1 MLKAYH
7 ERGFMNNLKDRV
19 TIYQVAQAA
28 NVSLAT
34 VSRVI
39 NKKGNVTEE
48 TRKRVE
54 KTIAELGYKP
64 SALAQALATS
74 KSTTIGIIIP
84 TPNYVYISNLLT
96 GLTEVAKDLGFI
108 VTLFTTSRSR
118 DETLNTIERVITS
131 HVDGAIIFDDEL
143 DYRDIETI
151 NSYHVPTIVI
161 NSRMTGEQAGSLAFN
176 YDNIIIDLIDKFY
189 ATNLEGVT
197 PTFLHV
203 HNGGRLV
210 SKCEK
215 AFIDYHASK
224 NLPYHIV
231 NCDDSYLRTYAD
243 FKEYFKTHKDGMF
256 FCNRDSIA
264 AAILNAATESGLDI
278 PNDVQVLSIVG
289 GKYAHIIKPY
299 LSAVYIN
306 MKDVGR
312 RAMYMLDE
320 LIKGQLTQKTYTFEG
335 KYEKRDSTRF

>member
-1 MLKAYH
+1 
-7 ERGFMNNLKDRV
+7 MNNLKDRV

-54 KTIAELGYKP
+54 ETIAKLGYKP
-64 SALAQALATS
+64 SALAQALATN

-84 TPNYVYISNLLT
+84 SVNYVYISNLLT
-96 GLTEVAKDLGFI
+96 GLTEIAKELGFI

-118 DETLNTIERVITS
+118 EETLATIERVITS

-161 NSRMTGEQAGSLAFN
+161 NSHMTGEQAGSLAFN
-176 YDNIIIDLIDKFY
+176 YDEILLKLIKEY
-189 ATNLEGVT
+189 YQKGNNVA

-215 AFIDYHASK
+215 SFVRYHEERD
-224 NLPYHIV
+224 LPFNII
-231 NCDDSYLRTYAD
+231 NCDDSYTRTYGD
-243 FKEYFKTHKDGMF
+243 FKEYFKSHKKGTF
-256 FCNRDSIA
+256 VCNRDSIA
-264 AAILNAATESGLDI
+264 AAILNAATEAGLSI
-278 PNDVQVLSIVG
+278 PNNVQVLSIVG
-289 GKYAHIIKPY
+289 GKYAHIVKPY
-299 LSAVYIN
+299 LSAIYIN
-306 MKDVGR
+306 MQEVGR
-312 RAMYMLDE
+312 RAMYMLDD
-320 LIKGQLTQKTYTFEG
+320 LIKGQLIQKTYTFEG
-335 KYEKRDSTRF
+335 KYEKRDSTLF

>member
-1 MLKAYH
+1 
-7 ERGFMNNLKDRV
+7 MNNLKDRV

-39 NKKGNVTEE
+39 NKKGNVTED

-54 KTIAELGYKP
+54 ETIRKLGYKP
-64 SALAQALATS
+64 SALAQALATN

-84 TPNYVYISNLLT
+84 SVNYVYISNLLT
-96 GLTEVAKDLGFI
+96 GLTEIAKDLGFI

-118 DETLNTIERVITS
+118 EETLSTIERVITS

-176 YDNIIIDLIDKFY
+176 YDEIVKGLIEKYYENGFTI
-189 ATNLEGVT
+189 A

-210 SKCEK
+210 TKCER
-215 AFIDYHASK
+215 AFIDYHTAR
-224 NLPYHIV
+224 NLPHNII
-231 NCDDSYLRTYAD
+231 NCDDSYTRTYAD
-243 FKEYFKTHKDGMF
+243 FLEYFKTHKEGF
-256 FCNRDSIA
+256 FIANRDSIA
-264 AAILNAATESGLDI
+264 AAILNAATESGLSI

-289 GKYAHIIKPY
+289 GKYAHIVRPY
-299 LSAVYIN
+299 LSAIYIN
-306 MKDVGR
+306 MKEVGR
-312 RAMYMLDE
+312 RAMYMLDD
-320 LIKGQLTQKTYTFEG
+320 LIKGQLTQKSYTFEG
-335 KYEKRDSTRF
+335 KYEKRDSTLF